1 MKWISG
7 YHPSLVFLQS
17 IILTMSASPQLPPI
31 PPSIAKL
38 TAPRLIG
45 ELIGAYLFGILT
57 VQFYFYYLSFPRDAK
72 HIKWLVYI
80 VFLIDLASTTMSFA
94 DAYHWFAKGFG
105 NLLAL
110 DDIYLSAF
118 DTPLLG
124 SLLAATGQ
132 CYYCYRL
139 WMLNRKTLPI
149 GILVVLI
156 ALAQVATGIY
166 GAVRSLMV
174 VTFSKALST
183 SLPNVYILNIG
194 AAVGDVLIAATMTI
208 LLFKSRT
215 RHAPTDFL
223 LKRIINLTVETNL
236 ASCTFALLTI
246 ILFVGV
252 PKTSYFTCTSIIRG
266 KIYSNSLLLML
277 NNRKFMANNVSSIG
291 ESTSGD
297 MTRSFPEFR
306 AAQRTDL
313 DSTTQ
318 DISLEFSPERTAA
331 TLKAQPEWA

>member
-1 MKWISG
+1 
-7 YHPSLVFLQS
+7 
-17 IILTMSASPQLPPI
+17 MSASPQLPPI
-31 PPSIAKL
+31 PPNIATL
-38 TAPRLIG
+38 TAPRLVG

-57 VQFYFYYLSFPRDAK
+57 VQFYFYHLSFPRDAK

-94 DAYHWFAKGFG
+94 DAYHWFAEGFG
-105 NLLAL
+105 NLLLL
-110 DDIYLSAF
+110 DDIYLSGF
-118 DTPLLG
+118 DTPMLG

-166 GAVRSLMV
+166 NAILGHMV
-174 VTFSKALST
+174 VTFSRALST
-183 SLPNVYILNIG
+183 SRPSIYILNIG
-194 AAVGDVLIAATMTI
+194 AATSDVLIAVTMTI
-208 LLFKSRT
+208 LLLKSRT
-215 RHAPTDFL
+215 RHAPTDFI

-236 ASCTFALLTI
+236 ASSTFAVLTI

-266 KIYSNSLLLML
+266 KIYSNNLLLML
-277 NNRKFMANNVSSIG
+277 NNRQFMASNVNSTG
-291 ESTSGD
+291 ESTGGN

-318 DISLEFSPERTAA
+318 DISLEFRPERTAA
-331 TLKAQPEWA
+331 TLKAQPEVCIQVLHSMDRRQLTH